1 MSFHVQLGR
10 EVIDIAADTIHIGVT
25 TEEIDR
31 IVHEVSTGIKL
42 YQNIGKHSAFS

>member
-1 MSFHVQLGR
+1 M
-10 EVIDIAADTIHIGVT
+10 IDIAADTIHIGVT

-42 YQNIGKHSAFS
+42 CQFKRKQSTFS